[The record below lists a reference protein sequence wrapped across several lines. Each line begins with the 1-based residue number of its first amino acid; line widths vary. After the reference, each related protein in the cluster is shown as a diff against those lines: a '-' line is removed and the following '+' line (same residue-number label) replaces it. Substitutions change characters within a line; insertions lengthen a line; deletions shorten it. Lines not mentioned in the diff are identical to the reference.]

1 MSAVSLMQSD
11 EFRSRVQEWV
21 RSIEERTN
29 YHSLDLGNGTI
40 IEGVISV
47 DALRSR
53 LHDLEVPESLEGRRV
68 LDVGAASGWNSF
80 ELERRG
86 AEVVAIDCVAY
97 EEFRYASS
105 LLNSTVDYRMVDV
118 DEISPELLGT
128 FDIVLF
134 LGVLYHLRHPLLALE
149 KLCAVTR
156 EVAFV
161 ESFVTDS
168 LMSPSGQ
175 TSMEFYEI
183 DELGGQIDNWFGPT
197 TACLVALCRSAG
209 FATVQLQ
216 YSQGGRAGLICRR
229 KWEAA
234 PSAPE
239 ETAPHLISA
248 VNNRTNQS
256 TFHRGLDEYICLYF
270 RFDNPLRRQDLL
282 IEVSGYG
289 IAPLTVTSHSPGEWQ
304 ANSKLPPGL
313 TIGEHSVRIRTV
325 RSMFSGSYTVQML
338 ESASSADPLVFRSA
352 SVLSAEPVEL
362 FRVVN
367 SKDETSVFQGHRAER
382 LSAFFTTAEKHLKQH
397 TVLTEC
403 AGTPID
409 IELVIEL
416 GGGTWQINAKLPR
429 SLRAGFHTV
438 RVRTANSDY
447 SEARIIQIQEP
458 MT

>member
-1 MSAVSLMQSD
+1 MCEPQHGSNLIWTVVTGGSKLSFWRMSAVSLMQSD

-234 PSAPE
+234 WMAPFPDSLLTPIPSYFFPGRLLLFIPCHSN
-239 ETAPHLISA
+239 TIFS
-248 VNNRTNQS
+248 VS
-256 TFHRGLDEYICLYF
+256 TPIA
-270 RFDNPLRRQDLL
+270 LRRALR
-282 IEVSGYG
+282 IVSC
-289 IAPLTVTSHSPGEWQ
+289 V
-304 ANSKLPPGL
+304 
-313 TIGEHSVRIRTV
+313 
-325 RSMFSGSYTVQML
+325 
-338 ESASSADPLVFRSA
+338 DPS
-352 SVLSAEPVEL
+352 
-362 FRVVN
+362 
-367 SKDETSVFQGHRAER
+367 
-382 LSAFFTTAEKHLKQH
+382 
-397 TVLTEC
+397 
-403 AGTPID
+403 
-409 IELVIEL
+409 
-416 GGGTWQINAKLPR
+416 NAR
-429 SLRAGFHTV
+429 G
-438 RVRTANSDY
+438 
-447 SEARIIQIQEP
+447 AR
-458 MT
+458 